1 MTNQAHQNSNRAGKI
16 HPLSLILVVNGQ
28 PYQAQVNP
36 TEIFHEALEH
46 ALPAGLLVGHRI
58 RISTP
63 NGDEIFPDM
72 FIGETVIH
80 FNTHTFHIEARQL
93 GEATAGTEERTW
105 TNFGFDHL
113 AITVAD
119 RADAKAFF
127 NEVLGMRIVRDDRHQ
142 TVLTTGNTALFCFD
156 AEKAPLSDGLPSRW
170 HHIGFVVDNLDAAY
184 RHLAH
189 HAQLRQESAGDGSG
203 SIASDFILLERN
215 ERWSLYCHYRN
226 GDTRLMIQLSEI
238 KPENRGFVNP
248 EHFTDQMYDYLSGS
262 YGVRFE
268 GEQES

>member
-1 MTNQAHQNSNRAGKI
+1 MTNQAQTPKTLESAHTLR
-16 HPLSLILVVNGQ
+16 LTLVVNGQ
-28 PYQAQVNP
+28 PYEVKVNP
-36 TEIFHEALEH
+36 KEIYHEALEY
-46 ALPAGLLVGHRI
+46 ALPEGLLSGHRI

-63 NGDEIFPDM
+63 NGEEVFPDM
-72 FIGETVIH
+72 FIGESVAH
-80 FNTHTFHIEARQL
+80 FNTSTFHVEAKAL
-93 GEATAGTEERTW
+93 PEVTSGGSAKTW

-119 RADAKAFF
+119 REDAKAFF
-127 NEVLGMRIVRDDRHQ
+127 SEVLGMTIVRDDRHQ
-142 TVLTTGNTALFCFD
+142 TVLTTGNVALFCFD
-156 AEKAPLSDGLPSRW
+156 AEKAPLSDGLPSHW

-184 RHLAH
+184 HHLAH
-189 HAQLRQESAGDGSG
+189 HAQLRRERVGDGSG

-238 KPENRGFVNP
+238 KPESRGFVDP
-248 EHFTDQMYDYLSGS
+248 RHYTDHMYDYLSGH

-268 GEQES
+268 DQIES

>member
-1 MTNQAHQNSNRAGKI
+1 MTNQAQQTSDRAGKI
-16 HPLSLILVVNGQ
+16 LSLTLVVNGQ

-36 TEIFHEALEH
+36 KEIFHEALEH

-72 FIGETVIH
+72 FIGETVTH

-127 NEVLGMRIVRDDRHQ
+127 SEVLGMRIVRDDRHQ

-189 HAQLRQESAGDGSG
+189 HAKLRQEHAGDGSG

-238 KPENRGFVNP
+238 KLENRGFVNP